1 MEPGCQVLL
10 QTRDGWGEVRKQSE
24 KAIHLAN
31 ISWSGKPQAG
41 DVFISSFLLSAGGQS
56 SEQRHFSLTVRQ
68 RGRVLLSRPSH
79 TITIT
84 KATEKQAQATVPTWS
99 HNWLLLRDHQSQP
112 WATQQKLE
120 HVHCKNYRRASF

>member
-1 MEPGCQVLL
+1 M
-10 QTRDGWGEVRKQSE
+10 RKQSE

-41 DVFISSFLLSAGGQS
+41 DAFISSFLLSSGGEG

-68 RGRVLLSRPSH
+68 RGRVLLSRPSLM
-79 TITIT
+79 ITIT
-84 KATEKQAQATVPTWS
+84 KATEKQAKATVPTCS
-99 HNWLLLRDHQSQP
+99 QNWLLLCNHESQP

-120 HVHCKNYRRASF
+120 HVCCKNYR